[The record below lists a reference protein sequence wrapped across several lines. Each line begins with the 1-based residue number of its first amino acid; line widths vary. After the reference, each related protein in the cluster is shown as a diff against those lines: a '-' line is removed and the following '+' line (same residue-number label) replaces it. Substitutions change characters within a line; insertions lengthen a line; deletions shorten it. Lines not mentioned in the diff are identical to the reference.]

1 MPEISLRY
9 SSIHGPF
16 VIPRYEDR
24 SLGES
29 IKAHITAA
37 GDELELEQPETL
49 DEYVD
54 VLHQFKE
61 HYNNVGYIMT
71 DQLGRIALSL
81 SLLYWLQ
88 TEAPRPD
95 GKFGYRGLR
104 LRKDVVGTEEL
115 DYGGCFNV

>member
-1 MPEISLRY
+1 MPSKWLIESGADEIACTLFARAFCDIKDYVPEISLRY

-71 DQLGRIALSL
+71 DQLGRIAPILGAFG
-81 SLLYWLQ
+81 
-88 TEAPRPD
+88 EAS
-95 GKFGYRGLR
+95 
-104 LRKDVVGTEEL
+104 ESS
-115 DYGGCFNV
+115 